1 MADAP
6 QRLNPRVRFQ
16 EAQVTDNDKYEQDRL
31 EKLNSIAIGGKDKS
45 GREVYAVYAKG
56 DEFAIYSIGK
66 EGTIRQI
73 AIYIGTKDPD
83 DEKLINNFQSVKGEL
98 DKLKSISEKASDNSF
113 SARVAH
119 ALSVAILGDP
129 QKAKNILDEIQKDI
143 IESYKE
149 KVVGK
154 LIYITGTF
162 LVAAII
168 GAFALYLY
176 ICQPALIVESRSAFY
191 EITLLCAFSTFGG
204 LISVSRGLTKIDVEK
219 GLGHLPYFLHGI
231 ERNVFSVIGG
241 AFIYVLIKSNLL
253 FGFVVSLD
261 NQFHGLM
268 VFGFLA
274 GFSETLIPNA
284 LKNLEERANN
294 ESNKNN

>member
-1 MADAP
+1 M
-6 QRLNPRVRFQ
+6 
-16 EAQVTDNDKYEQDRL
+16 TDSEKYEQERL
-31 EKLNSIAIGGKDKS
+31 DKLNSIAIGSKDKS
-45 GREVYAVYAKG
+45 GREVHAVYAKG

-66 EGTIRQI
+66 ECTIRQI
-73 AIYIGTKDPD
+73 AIYIGTKDSD
-83 DEKLINNFQSVKGEL
+83 DEIPINNFQSIKGEL
-98 DKLKSISEKASDNSF
+98 DKLKSLSEKAGDNSF

-119 ALSVAILGDP
+119 ALSVAILGEPD
-129 QKAKNILDEIQKDI
+129 KAKNILDEIQRDI
-143 IESYKE
+143 IDSYKV
-149 KVVGK
+149 KVIGK

-162 LVAAII
+162 LVAVII

-176 ICQPALIVESRSAFY
+176 IWQPALIVKSRPAFY

-204 LISVSRGLTKIDVEK
+204 LISASRGLTKIDVEK
-219 GLGHLPYFLHGI
+219 GLGNLPYLLHGI

-253 FGFVVSLD
+253 FGFVVSLEH
-261 NQFHGLM
+261 QFHGLM

-294 ESNKNN
+294 ESNRAN